1 MKHIKIIA
9 VALWVS
15 ALGTTVHAGDSK
27 FSLLRC
33 GLTLGGSTAEAKT
46 YTTARK
52 KQKRDTQRA
61 VDFFPSQ
68 RRVAPTFTTTTS
80 DKTEQGLLPTT
91 YTIAKVGCSWR

>member
-33 GLTLGGSTAEAKT
+33 GLAWGGSTSEAKPV
-46 YTTARK
+46 TTSSK
-52 KQKRDTQRA
+52 KQKYDTQRSFN
-61 VDFFPSQ
+61 FFPTH
-68 RRVAPTFTTTTS
+68 RRVTHTFKTTAP
-80 DKTEQGLLPTT
+80 DKTEQGLLPTK

>member
-15 ALGTTVHAGDSK
+15 ALGTTVHAGDAK

-33 GLTLGGSTAEAKT
+33 GLAWGGSTVEAKT
-46 YTTARK
+46 YTTAK
-52 KQKRDTQRA
+52 KNQKYHTQRSFN
-61 VDFFPSQ
+61 FFPTH
-68 RRVAPTFTTTTS
+68 RRVTHTLTTTTS
-80 DKTEQGLLPTT
+80 DNPEQGLLPTT

>member
-15 ALGTTVHAGDSK
+15 ALGTTVHAGDAK

-33 GLTLGGSTAEAKT
+33 GLQWGGSSAEAKT
-46 YTTARK
+46 YTIAK
-52 KQKRDTQRA
+52 KQQKSDIQRS
-61 VDFFPSQ
+61 VDFFPAQ
-68 RRVAPTFTTTTS
+68 RRVTRTFTTTTS
-80 DKTEQGLLPTT
+80 DKTDQGLLPRT